1 MPLVHLAPKDKEE
14 TQDRLDHQDLL
25 DSQVQLAPP
34 GFQEAQE
41 IRVPQGMQVQKV
53 ILDLPV
59 LQAPKETLEVQ
70 DLLDL
75 LDHLEVQ
82 DPKDQKGRQVMQGQV
97 VLQAR

>member
-1 MPLVHLAPKDKEE
+1 
-14 TQDRLDHQDLL
+14 
-25 DSQVQLAPP
+25 
-34 GFQEAQE
+34 
-41 IRVPQGMQVQKV
+41 MQVQKV